1 MSVVQENE
9 IKKHQR
15 DNRMPD
21 DEGQII
27 VQNNKWFVIALIS
40 MITSIILIFMWQGAE
55 SAADKPPETNW
66 VLLYPDGSWRVEFKA
81 PSDTQEFFL
90 STIEALLE
98 DYIKFRY
105 QQIPATIRGDYGKAS
120 LFMSPTIKRNFVK
133 EEPEGFG
140 AITKAGEIQADK
152 RALTIKVE
160 VVFFDHLSDIEGVKP
175 GTNNKTQFIRTNVYV
190 DELVIG
196 TDGVPVGNAIRKIIN
211 LTWKLLDAKELKLN
225 KQKFFLVNPIG
236 LTILDSKETI
246 DTTYNRN

>member
-15 DNRMPD
+15 DNRTPD

-90 STIEALLE
+90 STIEALHD

-120 LFMSPTIKRNFVK
+120 LFMSPAIKMNFVK